1 MVGLKHTLTAASL
14 ALLLAGTAHAGCGEG
29 RGTCYYYKS
38 GELKSQGACAVTT
51 CAATD
56 QYFFTH
62 WNWDSGNE
70 VRIDW
75 DTKAQQ
81 LLVNGKPG
89 YSLVLPYKDDKM
101 ICYAVAASDEL
112 ACNDSGNY

>member
-1 MVGLKHTLTAASL
+1 MVGLKHRLTATLL

-89 YSLVLPYKDDKM
+89 YSLGCPTRTTR
-101 ICYAVAASDEL
+101 
-112 ACNDSGNY
+112 

>member
-1 MVGLKHTLTAASL
+1 MRKPGLVLLLS
-14 ALLLAGTAHAGCGEG
+14 LLAGTAHAGCGEG

-75 DTKAQQ
+75 TPRPS
-81 LLVNGKPG
+81 NCW
-89 YSLVLPYKDDKM
+89 ST
-101 ICYAVAASDEL
+101 ASQAIAL
-112 ACNDSGNY
+112 RCPTRTTR